1 MTMATRTNRSTKSI
15 AGACV
20 AIGLSV
26 LLIGCGSS
34 QASASASAQPVPSVV
49 PSAQL
54 VPDGVPS
61 ASELPT
67 PAASESA
74 LPVESAS
81 ALPSAA
87 PTAPPVV
94 VSDLYVRMWFVNAS
108 IGPSNYFFSDTV
120 ISGGKLYY
128 MPDRPDTGVV
138 PLYLSPMSA
147 TISPAGLG
155 TLASTIAGDGLLGAT
170 HDFVCAHDPEA
181 GAMAGT
187 GMTYVQIVT
196 HGVTHDL
203 TGSCPYGTAAR
214 IAAIPA
220 PGTYDAF
227 EDLVA
232 HLQNMTGW
240 LGDQLGKPGPWD
252 PAKLVVLA
260 DVPAEAFWDLTGSG
274 TAPWLGVT
282 WTNFGK
288 LVDPANVQERCG
300 VLAGAELAKLLPSI
314 KQAHSGT
321 LFVDSAKTQRVLA
334 VRPLMP
340 NEPPPS
346 FCV

>member
-1 MTMATRTNRSTKSI
+1 MAARTNRSTKSI

-20 AIGLSV
+20 AIGLSA

-34 QASASASAQPVPSVV
+34 LASASPSAQPVPFVS

-54 VPDGVPS
+54 VPDVVAS
-61 ASELPT
+61 ASDLPT
-67 PAASESA
+67 LAASESA
-74 LPVESAS
+74 IPVESAG
-81 ALPSAA
+81 ALPTAA
-87 PTAPPVV
+87 PTAAPVV
-94 VSDLYVRMWFVNAS
+94 VSDLYVRMWFVNVS
-108 IGPSNYFFSDTV
+108 IGPDNYFFSDTV

-128 MPDRPDTGVV
+128 MPYRPDTGVV
-138 PLYLSPMSA
+138 PLYVSPMSA
-147 TISPAGLG
+147 TISPAGMG
-155 TLASTIAGDGLLGAT
+155 IVASMIAADGLLGAT

-181 GAMAGT
+181 GAMAGS
-187 GMTYVQIVT
+187 GITYLQIVT

-203 TGSCPYGTAAR
+203 SGSCPYGPATR
-214 IAAIPA
+214 TAAIPA

-227 EDLVA
+227 ADFVA
-232 HLQNMTGW
+232 HLKNMTGW
-240 LGDQLGKPGPWD
+240 LGDQLGRPSGWD
-252 PAKLVVLA
+252 SGKLVVLA

-274 TAPWLGVT
+274 TASWLVVA
-282 WTNFGK
+282 WSNFGK

-300 VLAGAELAKLLPSI
+300 ILSGTDLAKQLPSI

-321 LFVDSAKTQRVLA
+321 LFVDSAKIQRVLA
-334 VRPLMP
+334 LRPLLP